1 MRRHWCAA
9 AFFFAMNKRFRH
21 SVWTV
26 ICLLP
31 FCLCMKSD
39 LRDQKPLAD
48 NAELHVVIL
57 GDSNSSIGGDDC
69 DRPEGWTKWFCE
81 CLQPASCHSYARSG
95 ATWTHTPNTIRDEQL
110 NTGKLHNNNVVYN
123 QVCRLLTAF
132 RQGQQPKPDLIVI
145 AAGTNDA
152 WFAKRRPHA
161 LDDLTAADTSGL
173 LLRQPSTLLSL
184 SDAVC
189 YNCLLLHRHFP
200 DARIV
205 LLTPMQCTAT
215 SEQRI
220 KTTGDIIANC
230 ANALSLSYI
239 RQDSLCCLIRSDE
252 LKQHR
257 YTVDGIHTNAT
268 GAEINGLRLC
278 EVINSIL

>member
-1 MRRHWCAA
+1 MT
-9 AFFFAMNKRFRH
+9 NLFRH
-21 SVWTV
+21 SFWAVLCFLPV
-26 ICLLP
+26 CLS
-31 FCLCMKSD
+31 MKSD
-39 LRDQKPLAD
+39 LRDEKPSVD
-48 NAELHVVIL
+48 NTALHVVIL

-81 CLQPASCHSYARSG
+81 CFLPASCHSYARSG
-95 ATWTHTPNTIRDEQL
+95 ATWTHTPNTVRDELL
-110 NTGKLHNNNVVYN
+110 NTSKLHNNNVVYN

-132 RQGQQPKPDLIVI
+132 RQGQQPKPDIIII

-161 LDDLTAADTSGL
+161 LSQKAAADTTGL
-173 LLRQPSTLLSL
+173 LQRQPCALLTL

-189 YNCLLLHRHFP
+189 YNCLLLQRHFP
-200 DARIV
+200 EARIV

-230 ANALSLSYI
+230 AEALRLPCI

-257 YTVDGIHTNAT
+257 YTVDGIHTNAA
-268 GAEINGLRLC
+268 GAEINGQRLC
-278 EVINSIL
+278 ESINGLLR